1 MVKYGLLTYRT
12 ENIGDEIQ
20 SIAARQFLPRVD
32 VYVERDSLNNVV
44 SDEKIKLIMN
54 GWFTHK
60 PENWPP
66 SPDIEPLFISFHIT
80 PSAAHQLT
88 SPQSIKYFKQHEPIG
103 CRDYYTVNLLKK
115 KGVDAYFSG
124 CLTLTLQNTIKKRSN
139 EILLVDIDL
148 EDKDIIEYLP
158 RQLIQEASFI
168 TRSSVSPNVKKM
180 RELLQYKYRMLYHI
194 IRRIHVNYA
203 ALRFLAFL
211 AKMRCGEKKLQ
222 EAEELL
228 KRYMQAKLVITSRL
242 HGALPCLAFGTP
254 VIFVRKDLNDPR
266 FKGYIEYL
274 QAYSLDEFK
283 QKCYEIKWDSKFKNP
298 NSGKLEYLKKDMIRR
313 VKAFVKDE
321 PIQ

>member
-32 VYVERDSLNNVV
+32 VYVERDSLNKVV

-203 ALRFLAFL
+203 ALRFLAF
-211 AKMRCGEKKLQ
+211 
-222 EAEELL
+222 
-228 KRYMQAKLVITSRL
+228 
-242 HGALPCLAFGTP
+242 GTP
-254 VIFVRKDLNDPR
+254 IIFVRKDLNNPR

-274 QAYSLDEFK
+274 QEYSLDEFK

-298 NSGKLEYLKKDMIRR
+298 NSGKLEYLKKI
-313 VKAFVKDE
+313 
-321 PIQ
+321 